1 MSKRKYAHMQQ
12 LLPEIHAMLAE
23 GKTQR
28 EIEQVL
34 GLTGDRPVHNLLKRE
49 RQKEKKLLEGVTPR
63 PKKRASTQDI
73 VTAQAHEIE
82 RLKMENKLLRDFLQL
97 TGRK

>member
-49 RQKEKKLLEGVTPR
+49 RQKEKNFWKVSR
-63 PKKRASTQDI
+63 HS
-73 VTAQAHEIE
+73 
-82 RLKMENKLLRDFLQL
+82 LKSEPQR
-97 TGRK
+97 RIS